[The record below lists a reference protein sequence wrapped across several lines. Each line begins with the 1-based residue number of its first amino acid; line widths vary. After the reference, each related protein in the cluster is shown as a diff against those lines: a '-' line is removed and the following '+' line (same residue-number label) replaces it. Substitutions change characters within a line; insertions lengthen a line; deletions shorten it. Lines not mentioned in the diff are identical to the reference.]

1 MRAILLPA
9 LLALGACAA
18 AEGPAEQR
26 GFFGGLGAAV
36 SGADERRAQTIEAQA
51 TAEQNRALAARADAL
66 AAERRRTQSA
76 ADLQAANR
84 RLAALDRD
92 IARLRGEL
100 ETLRA
105 RRGPEGAAEGARL
118 GQELDALDRARQA
131 PTAPR
136 DAAALDASRARIEDA
151 LRRYGAS

>member
-1 MRAILLPA
+1 MRLALALWL
-9 LLALGACAA
+9 LLAGCAT

-36 SGADERRAQTIEAQA
+36 TGADERRAQAIEAQA

-76 ADLQAANR
+76 AELAEANR

-100 ETLRA
+100 DGIRA
-105 RRGPEGAAEGARL
+105 QRGAGGAAEGARL
-118 GQELDALDRARQA
+118 QGELDALDRARQA
-131 PTAPR
+131 PSGPR
-136 DAAALDASRARIEDA
+136 DVQALEARRARIEDA